1 MSRLKPMPLD
11 DVRRI
16 FPVGTRVAFY
26 PVQGA
31 PKFEITQIRSEASTL
46 GHGETVVQI
55 DGRRGGVSAN
65 HLALATDK
73 QTPAI
78 ARCFAEG
85 RVSARKVG
93 TKFRAIL
100 DKLPLHA
107 DEAPQGFESRE
118 AATAFAKR
126 VRDAFR
132 ETRAALAEA
141 PS

>member
-1 MSRLKPMPLD
+1 MSRPKPMPLD
-11 DVRRI
+11 EVRRI
-16 FPVGTRVAFY
+16 FPVGTRIAFY
-26 PVQGA
+26 PVQGL
-31 PKFEITQIRSEASTL
+31 PKFELTQVRSEAWTL
-46 GHGETVVQI
+46 GHGETVVKI
-55 DGRRGGVSAN
+55 EGRTGGVSAN

-93 TKFRAIL
+93 NRYRATL

-126 VRDAFR
+126 VRDAYR

-141 PS
+141 V